1 MLSSAAIFGRSD
13 YLSLSAARITPDPIG
28 RVNIRASTYFAPT
41 ISNGI
46 KVFVAIKVNQ
56 ILPSPSIVILHP

>member
-1 MLSSAAIFGRSD
+1 NTTASSSCGFPIMVSSAAIFGRSD
-13 YLSLSAARITPDPIG
+13 YLSISAARITPDPIG

-46 KVFVAIKVNQ
+46 KVFC
-56 ILPSPSIVILHP
+56 SY